1 MNDSDIKLAA
11 ALIDLVKALVW
22 PALVIWLVLRFR
34 IQVTELLTRL
44 GSFRV
49 PGGEFVFQQA
59 SVHLLPAVQSKRMV
73 SFVLGPD
80 GFLTLR
86 SLHGVVSDFAGL
98 DAEEPITGELLI
110 FQTPRQRTWLIVSAR
125 QLFVVLDDETT
136 RKNKNLVQTVLG
148 LDNVLPLDF
157 GVSQGAGIVKFAAE
171 GTWWFY
177 SLHIFASTAAL
188 DTAVRRLTKMAA

>member
-1 MNDSDIKLAA
+1 MTDNDIKFAA

-34 IQVTELLTRL
+34 IQVSELLTRL
-44 GSFRV
+44 GSFKV

-59 SVHLLPAVQSKRMV
+59 AVHLLPAVQGKRVV
-73 SFVLGPD
+73 SFILGPD
-80 GFLTLR
+80 GFLTFR
-86 SLHGVVSDFAGL
+86 SLHDVVSDFAGL
-98 DAEEPITGELLI
+98 DAAEAIRGELLI
-110 FQTPRQRTWLIVSAR
+110 LQTPRQRTWLIVSAE

-136 RKNKNLVQTVLG
+136 RKNKNLVQTVIG

-177 SLHIFASTAAL
+177 SLHIFATTDAL
-188 DTAVRRLTKMAA
+188 ETAVRRLKKMAA